1 MSTWSQRIL
10 KHDHGRNFWSSSI
23 LGNSVIRTDLSIC
36 SAEHQEFV
44 SFSATTNLIPICYAG
59 KWRRGRKF
67 FDVSSLLVT
76 DYHRPRPCCRKEI
89 NWDKKKNRPS
99 SNSEGG
105 RHCCDSKSQ
114 VLNTLKNVVVRFLV
128 THFFDP
134 THFVFVNST
143 EKYFFEKRLLCKQE
157 CIWPK
162 STKIH
167 TPAQK
172 PASKYLIPEN

>member
-1 MSTWSQRIL
+1 MVYFDSGKLRYSHRFADLFSGAPRICL
-10 KHDHGRNFWSSSI
+10 FFSNDQ
-23 LGNSVIRTDLSIC
+23 LNSDL
-36 SAEHQEFV
+36 
-44 SFSATTNLIPICYAG
+44 L
-59 KWRRGRKF
+59 
-67 FDVSSLLVT
+67 
-76 DYHRPRPCCRKEI
+76 CRKMETGAQI
-89 NWDKKKNRPS
+89 FRRKLPSCHRLPPPPTLLSERNQLGQKKKNRPS

-172 PASKYLIPEN
+172 AASKYLIPEN

>member
-1 MSTWSQRIL
+1 MQENGDGAQIFRRKLPSCHRLPPPPTLLSE
-10 KHDHGRNFWSSSI
+10 RNQ
-23 LGNSVIRTDLSIC
+23 LGTRT
-36 SAEHQEFV
+36 
-44 SFSATTNLIPICYAG
+44 
-59 KWRRGRKF
+59 K
-67 FDVSSLLVT
+67 
-76 DYHRPRPCCRKEI
+76 KE
-89 NWDKKKNRPS
+89 KPPS

-172 PASKYLIPEN
+172 AAGKYLIPEN